1 MTMGTAVCTL
11 CWRCSFVLPFRLDRP
26 SIIYMK
32 LISTQ
37 SLTLKVTSLG
47 SDIYFSQVELVT
59 ATYASQDPEHIVY
72 EHPEHISALL

>member
-1 MTMGTAVCTL
+1 
-11 CWRCSFVLPFRLDRP
+11 
-26 SIIYMK
+26 MK

-37 SLTLKVTSLG
+37 MLTLKVTSLG

-59 ATYASQDPEHIVY
+59 PTYAPQGPEHIVY